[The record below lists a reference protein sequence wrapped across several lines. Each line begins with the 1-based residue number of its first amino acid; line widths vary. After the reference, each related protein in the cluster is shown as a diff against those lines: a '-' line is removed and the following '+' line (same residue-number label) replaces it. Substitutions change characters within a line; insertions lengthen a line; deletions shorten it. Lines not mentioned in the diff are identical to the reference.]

1 MIRNATLAI
10 LAAAFAGTLALA
22 PAAHAQVKPATKTR
36 DTPTH
41 QDPLAKDSKG
51 KGRMTFD
58 FSTKDFGLQP
68 NGKEL
73 KVSFPFINTGEE
85 TLRIVSTR
93 TSCGCTTA
101 VLADKEFEPGEGSQI
116 DVTYKPKG
124 ASRQTKT
131 ITVVTDSA
139 LTPTITLNVT
149 AQVVQIVDV
158 NPGTVQ
164 FGEVLVGTGK
174 DLYVNVFA
182 KDPELA
188 IKSIEVNGNDRI
200 TAEVIDEIPQEV
212 RKGFD
217 GKRRI
222 KINLP
227 DDLEIGRV
235 HATLKI
241 TSLAAFAEGENP
253 NVQEEHISN
262 VSVLGRVVGNLQASP
277 SAIRMLPLKP
287 GEEFTYST
295 KISHRGNREFVV
307 TNDDITLLRSSIP
320 GVEATIEPYEEDGES
335 GYVFTIK
342 GKSGNHRG
350 AFRGTYAIKSDIEG
364 EPPLRLNFS
373 GTVRAR

>member
-1 MIRNATLAI
+1 MRRTPVPGATL
-10 LAAAFAGTLALA
+10 TRNRRW
-22 PAAHAQVKPATKTR
+22 PASSIRKSPATT
-36 DTPTH
+36 
-41 QDPLAKDSKG
+41 A
-51 KGRMTFD
+51 
-58 FSTKDFGLQP
+58 
-68 NGKEL
+68 EL
-73 KVSFPFINTGEE
+73 S
-85 TLRIVSTR
+85 STR
-93 TSCGCTTA
+93 ATATLSGTNQLVMSRRSASSLSIATT
-101 VLADKEFEPGEGSQI
+101 
-116 DVTYKPKG
+116 
-124 ASRQTKT
+124 
-131 ITVVTDSA
+131 
-139 LTPTITLNVT
+139 
-149 AQVVQIVDV
+149 
-158 NPGTVQ
+158 
-164 FGEVLVGTGK
+164 
-174 DLYVNVFA
+174 
-182 KDPELA
+182 
-188 IKSIEVNGNDRI
+188 RI